1 LLFVRHGQS
10 TWNSEHRIQGQLD
23 PPLSEEG
30 RRQAEHVGRRLARRR
45 LAGFYSSDLKR
56 AFETAQAI
64 GVATGMQPEPMP
76 GLREIYLG
84 DWEGLRTEEVAQRY
98 PEIWATWSF
107 EGGDWDIVP
116 GGEGAALFE
125 KRVAAA
131 VDAILERH
139 EHGDVL
145 VVTHGGVIQMTLNRV
160 VGRASRGLFPFKIQN
175 ASITVIEKR
184 RGSLVIGGVNDT
196 SHLDP
201 ALVTEPG
208 AG

>member
-1 LLFVRHGQS
+1 
-10 TWNSEHRIQGQLD
+10 
-23 PPLSEEG
+23 
-30 RRQAEHVGRRLARRR
+30 
-45 LAGFYSSDLKR
+45 LKR
-56 AFETAQAI
+56 ALETAQAI
-64 GVATGMQPEPMP
+64 GVATGMQPEPVP

-98 PEIWATWSF
+98 PEIWAKWSF

-125 KRVAAA
+125 QRVAAA

-184 RGSLVIGGVNDT
+184 RGSLIIGGVNDT